1 MSGNS
6 CDLGRSILD
15 EHDKRV
21 VSGQPSKKDFVSAL
35 KGYLAAMQE
44 RFPDFP
50 HPGMDF
56 FTNGFSMIN
65 LAPSQT
71 VTTPPEPVSLED

>member
-21 VSGQPSKKDFVSAL
+21 VSGQPSKEDFVSAL

-44 RFPDFP
+44 RCSDVSD
-50 HPGMDF
+50 PGMEF
-56 FTNGFSMIN
+56 LTNTFSMIN
-65 LAPSQT
+65 WAPSHT
-71 VTTPPEPVSLED
+71 VTTPPECAS